1 MEALLQ
7 LKGIDKAFPGV
18 KALSGAALNVYPG
31 RVMALVGENGAGKST
46 MMKVLTGIY
55 TRDAG
60 TLLWLGKE
68 TTFTGPKSSQEA
80 GIGIIHQSAVFLPK
94 ACYLA
99 NCAFHAVLRH
109 YAGCWSARIKPPLTR
124 WRLLTG
130 STCLHWQ

>member
-18 KALSGAALNVYPG
+18 KALSGAALNVYAG

-60 TLLWLGKE
+60 SLLWLGKE
-68 TTFTGPKSSQEA
+68 TTFNGKILQEA
-80 GIGIIHQSAVFLPK
+80 GIGIIHQELNLILS
-94 ACYLA
+94 
-99 NCAFHAVLRH
+99 
-109 YAGCWSARIKPPLTR
+109 
-124 WRLLTG
+124 
-130 STCLHWQ
+130 

>member
-60 TLLWLGKE
+60 LPGRNLPRKPGLGL
-68 TTFTGPKSSQEA
+68 S
-80 GIGIIHQSAVFLPK
+80 IR
-94 ACYLA
+94 
-99 NCAFHAVLRH
+99 N
-109 YAGCWSARIKPPLTR
+109 
-124 WRLLTG
+124 
-130 STCLHWQ
+130 

>member
-18 KALSGAALNVYPG
+18 KALSGAALNVYAG

-60 TLLWLGKE
+60 SLLWLGKE
-68 TTFTGPKSSQEA
+68 TTFNGPKSSP
-80 GIGIIHQSAVFLPK
+80 GSRD
-94 ACYLA
+94 
-99 NCAFHAVLRH
+99 RH
-109 YAGCWSARIKPPLTR
+109 YPSGTEPDPSVDDRREHLPWPRVR
-124 WRLLTG
+124 
-130 STCLHWQ
+130 

>member
-55 TRDAG
+55 ARDAARFYG
-60 TLLWLGKE
+60 WGKKRHLPGRNLPRKPGLGL
-68 TTFTGPKSSQEA
+68 S
-80 GIGIIHQSAVFLPK
+80 IR
-94 ACYLA
+94 
-99 NCAFHAVLRH
+99 N
-109 YAGCWSARIKPPLTR
+109 
-124 WRLLTG
+124 
-130 STCLHWQ
+130 